1 MKLSQFSS
9 HDLIELD
16 LKSKTK
22 EEVLK
27 ELVDILSKSSSI
39 TDRQKVYDSLIE
51 REKLGSTGVGLGIA
65 FPHART
71 SGTRALSIAFGRSKK
86 GVDFDSIDKK
96 SVKFFFLVVSPEE
109 LHSEHLQVL
118 AKLSLIMHK
127 NENILKAMEAEFP
140 QQILDL
146 MDLKKEPFLSHK
158 DF

>member
-16 LKSKTK
+16 LKSKNK
-22 EEVLK
+22 QDVLK
-27 ELVDILSKSSSI
+27 ELVDILGRSSSI
-39 TDRQKVYDSLIE
+39 IDRQKLLENLTE

-71 SGTRALSIAFGRSKK
+71 SGTRALCIAFGRSKK
-86 GVDFDSIDKK
+86 GVDFDSIDRKP
-96 SVKFFFLVVSPEE
+96 VKLFFVVVSPEE

-127 NENILKAMEAEFP
+127 NENILKALEADFP

-146 MDLKKEPFLSHK
+146 MDL
-158 DF
+158 